1 MKQGLFLFISTLLV
15 NVLNY
20 ALNIFLARWLGPV
33 GFSEANIIATLV
45 LGLSFAA
52 MGLQLTAAKLV
63 AEDKMDVYKL
73 LLNRIRNVS
82 VGIAIVLILSTPVM
96 CDYLNFES
104 VYPLVILFAGIP
116 FYFLMSIVRGK
127 LQGRTRFANLGW
139 TYVIEGLTRTVVTLG
154 LLLAVVNGLLSTVV
168 VSCGF
173 LASFVVTWIWSRGD
187 VKHLVPAK
195 SLSGAGHFLFI
206 MAIYELSQV
215 LINNS
220 DVILVKHFFSAE
232 EAGLYASLAL
242 LGKAVFFAT
251 WAVVTVLFPKVIEKE
266 KMGLPH
272 IDLFYKSLLIVA
284 GLGLCMVLGS
294 YYFGDIVLGLAFGS
308 VYSEMADGLWIYALL
323 TCCFACANVFVYYN
337 LSLERYWPVFIS
349 IGIGLAQI
357 FFINLYHQSLR
368 EVIVVQLCMMVF
380 FLVSMFVYQFS
391 TINFNKIATVQTV
404 DQIQ

>member
-52 MGLQLTAAKLV
+52 MGLQLTGAKLV
-63 AEDKMDVYKL
+63 AEDKIDVYKL
-73 LLNRIRNVS
+73 LLNKIRIFS
-82 VGIAIVLILSTPVM
+82 VGISAVLILGSPFIAR
-96 CDYLNFES
+96 YLKFES
-104 VYPLVILFAGIP
+104 VYPLVILFSGIP
-116 FYFLMSIVRGK
+116 FYFMMSIGRGR
-127 LQGRTRFANLGW
+127 LQGKSHFKNLGW
-139 TYVIEGLTRTVVTLG
+139 TYVVEGSSRTVVTLG
-154 LLLAVVNGLLSTVV
+154 LLLILTKSPMSTEV

-173 LASFVVTWIWSRGD
+173 LASFLLTCIWTKGS
-187 VKHLVPAK
+187 VKSIVPAK
-195 SLSGAGHFLFI
+195 SLSGAGQFLFI

-220 DVILVKHFFSAE
+220 DVVLVKHFFSPE
-232 EAGLYASLAL
+232 DAGLYASLAL

-251 WAVVTVLFPKVIEKE
+251 WAVVTILFPKVIEKE
-266 KMGLPH
+266 RLGLPH
-272 IDLFYKSLLIVA
+272 IDLFYKSLFIVA

-294 YYFGDIVLGLAFGS
+294 YFFGDVVLGLAFGS
-308 VYSEMADGLWIYALL
+308 VYSEMADGLWVYALL

-357 FFINLYHQSLR
+357 FFINLNHESLR
-368 EVIVVQLCMMVF
+368 EVIMVQLYMMTF
-380 FLVSMFVYQFS
+380 FLLSMFAYQFI
-391 TINFNKIATVQTV
+391 TLKFNQMPTVQTV
-404 DQIQ
+404 EQIQ

>member
-1 MKQGLFLFISTLLV
+1 MKQGLFLFIATLLV

-73 LLNRIRNVS
+73 LLNKIRIFS
-82 VGIAIVLILSTPVM
+82 VGVSGVLILAAPLIAS
-96 CDYLNFES
+96 YLKFES
-104 VYPLVILFAGIP
+104 VWPLVILFSGIP
-116 FYFLMSIVRGK
+116 FYFLMSIGRGK
-127 LQGRTRFANLGW
+127 LQGKTRFANLGW
-139 TYVIEGLTRTVVTLG
+139 TYVVEGLSRTVVTLG
-154 LLLAVVNGLLSTVV
+154 LLLVVTKGPMSTVV

-173 LASFVVTWIWSRGD
+173 LVSFFVTWLWTKRN
-187 VKHLVPAK
+187 VKNILPAK
-195 SLSGAGHFLFI
+195 SLSGAGQFLFI

-220 DVILVKHFFSAE
+220 DVVLVKHFFSPE

-251 WAVVTVLFPKVIEKE
+251 WAVVTILFPKVIEQE
-266 KMGLPH
+266 RLGLPH
-272 IDLFYKSLLIVA
+272 IDLFYKSLFIVA
-284 GLGLCMVLGS
+284 GIGLCMVLGS
-294 YYFGDIVLGLAFGS
+294 YFFGDIVLGLAFGP
-308 VYSEMADGLWIYALL
+308 VYSEMADGLWVYALL

-349 IGIGLAQI
+349 IGIGIAQI
-357 FFINLYHQSLR
+357 FFINLYHESLR
-368 EVIVVQLCMMVF
+368 EVIMVQLYMMTF
-380 FLVSMFVYQFS
+380 FLLSMLAYQFITIKFNQIS
-391 TINFNKIATVQTV
+391 TVRTVE
-404 DQIQ
+404 QI